1 MKAAPAIFLLFWSGG
16 FAAGKVGLAYT
27 GPLTFLTLRYALVLL
42 VLLPLVLILR
52 PPLPRTPAAWGHLLV
67 VGFLIQG
74 LYFALG
80 YLALAM
86 DISSGA
92 VALILSLQPIL
103 VALAAPRI
111 SGERVGRWAW
121 VGLGLGLAGAALV
134 ILAKSAVEALPALGV
149 LAAVGALGGM
159 TVGTLYEKRFGIAQH
174 PVTANTVQ
182 YAAGLA
188 TTLPLAFLL
197 EDHTVEWSLP
207 LGLSLLYLIVCNSLI
222 ALTLL
227 LMMIRRGEVSR
238 VSALFFLVPPMAALI
253 GWLVLDEQMPATG
266 LGRVSPWPPP
276 ASPSPPAPIDFPICG
291 AACADLTRI
300 PRFSPWVWH
309 PWRVPNERKTEDT
322 DAESAAVWSVSR
334 PVGPMSADAD
344 GRQAVATFSI
354 RYPYK
359 HAAGN
364 DSRGSIGSC
373 PILMKHVFAFP
384 LHPNM
389 RGTDASDK
397 TRHNRTAD
405 TGARNGARLN
415 PCRPKRPR
423 GGLRGQSNATNHLR
437 VASQSGLRRGA
448 KHAADRTLGP

>member
-1 MKAAPAIFLLFWSGG
+1 MSAPASTSAAAPTRGIPEASPLLLKAAPAIFLLFWSGG

-27 GPLTFLTLRYALVLL
+27 GPLTFLAVRYALVLL
-42 VLLPLVLILR
+42 VLLPLVLIMR
-52 PPLPRTPAAWGHLLV
+52 PPLPRTPAAWGHLAV

-92 VALILSLQPIL
+92 VALIVSLQPIL
-103 VALAAPRI
+103 VALAAPRM

-121 VGLGLGLAGAALV
+121 VGLGLGLGGAALV
-134 ILAKSAVEALPALGV
+134 ILARSAVEALPALGV

-188 TTLPLAFLL
+188 ATLPLAFLL

-253 GWLVLDEQMPATG
+253 GWLVLDEQMPPLAWVGLALAAAGVALATRAND
-266 LGRVSPWPPP
+266 LPTIVSNDLAWSYCRVRRCYRTITRRLESWGHQRD
-276 ASPSPPAPIDFPICG
+276 ALTCG
-291 AACADLTRI
+291 AHPHDKARAATRASNTSCNLA
-300 PRFSPWVWH
+300 PR
-309 PWRVPNERKTEDT
+309 
-322 DAESAAVWSVSR
+322 
-334 PVGPMSADAD
+334 
-344 GRQAVATFSI
+344 
-354 RYPYK
+354 
-359 HAAGN
+359 
-364 DSRGSIGSC
+364 
-373 PILMKHVFAFP
+373 
-384 LHPNM
+384 
-389 RGTDASDK
+389 
-397 TRHNRTAD
+397 RT
-405 TGARNGARLN
+405 
-415 PCRPKRPR
+415 
-423 GGLRGQSNATNHLR
+423 
-437 VASQSGLRRGA
+437 RRGA
-448 KHAADRTLGP
+448 GATRSRRARSAPVRTSSTRTVSPVPSTVSSARHARAIGI